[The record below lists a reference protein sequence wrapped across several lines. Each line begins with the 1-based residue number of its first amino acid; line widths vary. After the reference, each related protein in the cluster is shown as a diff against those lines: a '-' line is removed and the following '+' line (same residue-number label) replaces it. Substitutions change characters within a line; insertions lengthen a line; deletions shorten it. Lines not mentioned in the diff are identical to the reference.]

1 MLVLEPTV
9 TCTAGACASAAS
21 YNSINQNLALLFSA
35 VHELCFAGK
44 SIFDGRAS
52 ILPHNWVCTKDKRT
66 LQAMLAASGRTIETA
81 PKPPAGALH
90 PPLP

>member
-9 TCTAGACASAAS
+9 TCTAGACAAAS
-21 YNSINQNLALLFSA
+21 YNSINQNLAFLFSA

-52 ILPHNWVCTKDKRT
+52 ILPHNWVC
-66 LQAMLAASGRTIETA
+66 I
-81 PKPPAGALH
+81 
-90 PPLP
+90 